1 MRILRAPAG
10 HRGDDGYTMPLVMFV
25 TMIGIAIGMAL
36 LTSVVFTSNQ
46 VSLGRER
53 VQARAAAEAGI
64 DVALAAIEQGQGLS
78 VPCSLSGAASGVEAS
93 GPGQPAYSVTVTY
106 RDSAGSVLTCSSNT
120 VSSAPAEAYIVSTG
134 TSSPGVGGGESAER
148 VMEAAIRL
156 RAGTASWADNFDKAV
171 FSQASIVLDN
181 SWSLLGADADF
192 YTGGNFDCRN
202 NSVFEGSVYAQ
213 GTGSM
218 TNRCQ
223 IMGDL
228 WTNSSITTSTSGIS
242 VGGNVKSS
250 TGGLTMGNNPVPIG
264 GNIVLAGSLVSSNGK
279 MPDVGGTI
287 SQNLGAFAS
296 PPEQAFPR
304 ITFDPADWTEEGWSY
319 MGWRDF
325 IASIRTVPPAQ
336 SWWTNTSANFCQ
348 IAKAGWS
355 LNKAMTTPT
364 TKTVVDARAS
374 GQCDNGRLELSNNNE
389 LKLRNDFTIVAS
401 DFVHSGGLTV
411 TSVDAAGNPSDE
423 PRILRIIV
431 PWTTGETCPTSPS
444 TTMSFANSTTFS
456 SSVTAFFY
464 TSGNM
469 EMSNLVSFKGQI
481 YGCKVTPHN
490 NLTLTFE
497 AVGGPA
503 ESDAQVGSMYEVD
516 VLYKRDA

>member
-1 MRILRAPAG
+1 
-10 HRGDDGYTMPLVMFV
+10 
-25 TMIGIAIGMAL
+25 
-36 LTSVVFTSNQ
+36 
-46 VSLGRER
+46 
-53 VQARAAAEAGI
+53 
-64 DVALAAIEQGQGLS
+64 
-78 VPCSLSGAASGVEAS
+78 
-93 GPGQPAYSVTVTY
+93 
-106 RDSAGSVLTCSSNT
+106 
-120 VSSAPAEAYIVSTG
+120 
-134 TSSPGVGGGESAER
+134 SSPGLAGGESAAR

-156 RAGTASWADNFDKAV
+156 RAGTASWADTFDKAV
-171 FSQASIVLDN
+171 FSQGNVLLDN

-202 NSVFEGSVYAQ
+202 NSVFEGSVFAQ
-213 GTGSM
+213 GTGAM
-218 TNRCQ
+218 TNSCQ
-223 IMGDL
+223 VMGDL
-228 WTNSSITTSTSGIS
+228 WTKGSITTSTSGIS

-264 GNIVLAGSLVSSNGK
+264 GNIVLAGALVSSNGK

-304 ITFDPADWTEEGWSY
+304 ITFDPADWTEADPKWDY
-319 MGWRDF
+319 MTWTAF
-325 IASIRTVPPAQ
+325 INGIKPDVSTP
-336 SWWTNTSANFCQ
+336 CQ
-348 IAKAGWS
+348 VAKAGWS
-355 LNKAMTTPT
+355 INQAMVSPVGR
-364 TKTVVDARAS
+364 TVVDARTVC
-374 GQCDNGRLELSNNNE
+374 GGGRLEFSNNNE
-389 LKLRNDFTIVAS
+389 LKLRNDFTIVATE
-401 DFVHSGGLTV
+401 FVHSGNLTV
-411 TSVDAAGNPSDE
+411 TSVEEDGSPSDE

-431 PWTTGETCPTSPS
+431 PWTTGDSCPTSPS

-481 YGCKVTPHN
+481 YGCKVSPHN

-497 AVGGPA
+497 AVGGPS

-516 VLYKRDA
+516 VLYKRDS